1 MNRSRTGVTC
11 ADMSRFLITDRAVA
25 IGCAFVLAT
34 FFGLAA
40 LGFAQIVSIY
50 EWCAHDAAKQ
60 LGSGATV
67 AELRLDSSPALV
79 CRSGTAILEMPIGPT
94 VAALVFAVIGM
105 GISVFTVIGTAR
117 RARGVRR

>member
-1 MNRSRTGVTC
+1 
-11 ADMSRFLITDRAVA
+11 MSRFLTTDRAVA

-67 AELRLDSSPALV
+67 AQLRLDSSPAVV
-79 CRSGTAILEMPIGPT
+79 CRSGAAILETPIGPT
-94 VAALVFAVIGM
+94 VAALVFAMNGM
-105 GISVFTVIGTAR
+105 GISVFTVISTAR